1 MVQTTEISNNSSPPT
16 ADRKTGRRGT
26 TLRPPTLMIDLL
38 FGALMLFA
46 FQMGYVD
53 TPVVSHDIQLPTSST
68 EKNKDS
74 KSIFQ
79 VIPVKEKNGNWKFEI
94 PGGKILSTNEVI
106 KRLKKNKKTPVVVLS
121 NWAKIQTYVDAA
133 GVLRDHG
140 VKPTLGVK
148 HRKGKN

>member
-1 MVQTTEISNNSSPPT
+1 
-16 ADRKTGRRGT
+16 
-26 TLRPPTLMIDLL
+26 MIDLL

-79 VIPVKEKNGNWKFEI
+79 VIPVREKNGSLKFKI

-106 KRLKKNKKTPVVVLS
+106 KKLRKNKKTPVVVLP

-133 GVLRDHG
+133 GVLRHHG
-140 VKPTLGVK
+140 FKPSLLLK
-148 HRKGKN
+148 YKKGKI

>member
-1 MVQTTEISNNSSPPT
+1 MEITNPLVQPSSSKMEVVK
-16 ADRKTGRRGT
+16 RGR

-38 FGALMLFA
+38 FDALMLFA

-53 TPVVSHDIQLPTSST
+53 TPVVSHDIQLPPSST

-79 VIPVKEKNGNWKFEI
+79 VIPVKEKNGNLKFKI

-106 KRLKKNKKTPVVVLS
+106 KRLRKNKKTPKQKLKLQQQQQKS
-121 NWAKIQTYVDAA
+121 SA
-133 GVLRDHG
+133 G
-140 VKPTLGVK
+140 
-148 HRKGKN
+148 

>member
-1 MVQTTEISNNSSPPT
+1 MVQTTEISNNTKPPT
-16 ADRKTGRRGT
+16 ADRKTGGRGT

-79 VIPVKEKNGNWKFEI
+79 VIPVKEKNGNWKFKT
-94 PGGKILSTNEVI
+94 PGGKILSTNEVV
-106 KRLKKNKKTPVVVLS
+106 KKLRKNKKTPVVVLP
-121 NWAKIQTYVDAA
+121 NWEKIQTYVDAA
-133 GVLRDHG
+133 DVLRDHG

>member
-1 MVQTTEISNNSSPPT
+1 MVQPTEISKYSNPPT

-53 TPVVSHDIQLPTSST
+53 MPVVSDDIPLPTSAIK
-68 EKNKDS
+68 KNSDS

-79 VIPVKEKNGNWKFEI
+79 VIPVREKNGSFKFKI
-94 PGGKILSTNEVI
+94 PGGKILSTNEVV
-106 KRLKKNKKTPVVVLS
+106 KKLRKNKKTPVVVLP
-121 NWAKIQTYVDAA
+121 NWEKIQTYVDAA
-133 GVLRDHG
+133 GVLRHHG
-140 VKPTLGVK
+140 FKPSLLLK
-148 HRKGKN
+148 YKKGKI